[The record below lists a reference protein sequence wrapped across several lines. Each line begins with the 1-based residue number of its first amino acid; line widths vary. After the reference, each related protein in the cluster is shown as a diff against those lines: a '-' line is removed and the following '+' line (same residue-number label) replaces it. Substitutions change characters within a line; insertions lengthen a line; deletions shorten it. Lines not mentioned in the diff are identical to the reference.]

1 MSFRLKLQ
9 LAMMLLVACVT
20 GTTLVVLQHNVEATY
35 RTIFQERFR
44 SDVEL
49 FSALQGARLAAVRTK
64 CLGLARS
71 VRLIAAVEERDTA
84 LLYRIALDELR
95 DVLGAAPEAPGLR
108 RATFFRF
115 VGADGRVLPP
125 ADERAGLTRSG
136 VDARWEG
143 QIARAAGALDAAAE
157 QLVGYVAPEIDGQPA
172 LHEVVVTSLVDPVG
186 PRLGALA
193 IGFPVLDF
201 GEATTPH
208 PILSGI
214 WLEGRLYSVAIPEAL
229 RVVLAATIGAEPDGG
244 GDLVVPVGGVPHRVF
259 RRALGAGAGFPPA
272 YRVGLYSLAEPLARE
287 RALRARVLGAGGLA
301 LVLALVL
308 SLALARGLAVPIRAL
323 AAAAGEIRRGNLGV
337 AVPVRGRD
345 EVGGLSAAFNEMAAG
360 LAEKERYRAVLDL
373 VADHEIAQELID
385 GRLTLGGEL
394 REVTVLF
401 CDVRG
406 FTALSEHM
414 PPAEVITLLNE
425 HMTALTAVVHAH
437 HGVIDKFV
445 GDSVIALFG
454 APRGTA
460 RDAEHAVRAA
470 REMIAARAAL
480 NAQGG
485 RPLEVGIGIASGTV
499 VAGCLGSADRLNYT
513 VLGAR
518 VNLAARLCA
527 QADRMEILLD
537 EETRR
542 RAGALAVEPLP
553 PLALKGF
560 SAPVQAY
567 RLQRAEPAPA

>member
-71 VRLIAAVEERDTA
+71 VRLIAAAEERDTA

-143 QIARAAGALDAAAE
+143 QIARAAGALDAAAA

-201 GEATTPH
+201 GEATAPH

-244 GDLVVPVGGVPHRVF
+244 GDLVVPVGDIPHRVF
-259 RRALGAGAGFPPA
+259 RRALGVGAGFPPA

-301 LVLALVL
+301 LVLSRFAPSRPRPVR
-308 SLALARGLAVPIRAL
+308 S
-323 AAAAGEIRRGNLGV
+323 AAATSRSRCRCAG
-337 AVPVRGRD
+337 
-345 EVGGLSAAFNEMAAG
+345 
-360 LAEKERYRAVLDL
+360 
-373 VADHEIAQELID
+373 
-385 GRLTLGGEL
+385 
-394 REVTVLF
+394 
-401 CDVRG
+401 
-406 FTALSEHM
+406 
-414 PPAEVITLLNE
+414 
-425 HMTALTAVVHAH
+425 
-437 HGVIDKFV
+437 
-445 GDSVIALFG
+445 
-454 APRGTA
+454 GT
-460 RDAEHAVRAA
+460 RSP
-470 REMIAARAAL
+470 
-480 NAQGG
+480 G
-485 RPLEVGIGIASGTV
+485 
-499 VAGCLGSADRLNYT
+499 
-513 VLGAR
+513 
-518 VNLAARLCA
+518 
-527 QADRMEILLD
+527 
-537 EETRR
+537 
-542 RAGALAVEPLP
+542 
-553 PLALKGF
+553 
-560 SAPVQAY
+560 
-567 RLQRAEPAPA
+567 

>member
-259 RRALGAGAGFPPA
+259 RRALGTGTGFPPA

-301 LVLALVL
+301 LVLSLVL
-308 SLALARGLAVPIRAL
+308 SLALARGLSVPIRAL
-323 AAAAGEIRRGNLGV
+323 AAAAGEIRRGNLAV
-337 AVPVRGRD
+337 TVPVRGRD
-345 EVGGLSAAFNEMAAG
+345 EIAGLSAAFNEMAAG

-401 CDVRG
+401 CDVRS

-542 RAGALAVEPLP
+542 LAGALAVEPLP

>member
-71 VRLIAAVEERDTA
+71 VRLIAAAEERDTA

-143 QIARAAGALDAAAE
+143 QIARAAGALDAAAA

-201 GEATTPH
+201 GEATAPH

-244 GDLVVPVGGVPHRVF
+244 GDLVVPVGDVPHRVF
-259 RRALGAGAGFPPA
+259 RRALGVGAGFPPA

-301 LVLALVL
+301 LVISLVL
-308 SLALARGLAVPIRAL
+308 SLALARGLSVPIRAL
-323 AAAAGEIRRGNLGV
+323 AAAAGEIRRGNLAV
-337 AVPVRGRD
+337 TVPVRGRD
-345 EVGGLSAAFNEMAAG
+345 EVAGLSAAFNEMAAG

-414 PPAEVITLLNE
+414 PPAEVIALLNA
-425 HMTALTAVVHAH
+425 HMTALTTVVHAH

-454 APRGTA
+454 APRGTG

-527 QADRMEILLD
+527 QAGRMEILLD

-542 RAGALAVEPLP
+542 LAGALAVEPLP